1 MTISGMTFFYRFIEC
16 HISSSENYKILFLFK
31 MSVSVFFLVHILSK
45 YLNIS
50 LKNASVLNL
59 HMGMDIEY
67 PLAESESGSVH
78 PLVCSF
84 AMQNFRTRS
93 SLLSEFYMKLDSY
106 KCRGSVFEKKSHPVR
121 MDHKV
126 TEIAQ
131 KMRFWWFDKKIVPIY
146 MKFLY
151 LSMKLLLLGA

>member
-106 KCRGSVFEKKSHPVR
+106 KCRGSVLRKSPIQSEWTIKSQKLPKK
-121 MDHKV
+121 
-126 TEIAQ
+126 
-131 KMRFWWFDKKIVPIY
+131 
-146 MKFLY
+146 
-151 LSMKLLLLGA
+151 

>member
-1 MTISGMTFFYRFIEC
+1 MIISGMTFFYRFIEC
-16 HISSSENYKILFLFK
+16 HISSSENYEILFLFK

-59 HMGMDIEY
+59 HMGMHIGY
-67 PLAESESGSVH
+67 PLEESESGSVH
-78 PLVCSF
+78 PLISLF

-93 SLLSEFYMKLDSY
+93 SLLSEFCMKLDSY
-106 KCRGSVFEKKSHPVR
+106 KCRSSVFEKKSHPVR

-131 KMRFWWFDKKIVPIY
+131 N
-146 MKFLY
+146 
-151 LSMKLLLLGA
+151 